1 MAPKIADTLSDSS
14 AFSQKVH
21 MIPTSSVLDDWL
33 NTCYLYKQKERFG
46 SREAEAVSLVFNW
59 SEKTSLDEI
68 QTERRDEEK
77 QFNA

>member
-1 MAPKIADTLSDSS
+1 M
-14 AFSQKVH
+14 
-21 MIPTSSVLDDWL
+21 
-33 NTCYLYKQKERFG
+33 YLYKQKEKFG